1 MGARVYLPTAG
12 RFLQVD
18 PIEGGTHNAYV
29 YVADP
34 VNWHDY
40 SGLCAYIIQCTATI
54 EYFQPA
60 APVQTV
66 QPASASSVLRSATSR
81 RLTTTTSRAPSVGI
95 SIGYVAGGLSIAVDV
110 ASDAAAGVGRQSSVF
125 GSKLR
130 QGSSVAG
137 KYLPTVS
144 QLAKNPVI
152 DVVGRVGGPMAAGVE
167 FVGNYFEGDSLGRNA
182 LKTGGGV
189 AGGVIGAG
197 VGGAAC
203 GVITFGTGGLAGVT
217 CPVLMGGLGAAGSWL
232 GNKAGETLSN
242 LFGW

>member
-29 YVADP
+29 YVTDP

-110 ASDAAAGVGRQSSVF
+110 ASDAATGVGR
-125 GSKLR
+125 
-130 QGSSVAG
+130 
-137 KYLPTVS
+137 
-144 QLAKNPVI
+144 
-152 DVVGRVGGPMAAGVE
+152 
-167 FVGNYFEGDSLGRNA
+167 
-182 LKTGGGV
+182 
-189 AGGVIGAG
+189 
-197 VGGAAC
+197 
-203 GVITFGTGGLAGVT
+203 
-217 CPVLMGGLGAAGSWL
+217 
-232 GNKAGETLSN
+232 
-242 LFGW
+242 

>member
-29 YVADP
+29 YVTDP

-66 QPASASSVLRSATSR
+66 QPAASASSALTSTSSR
-81 RLTTTTSRAPSVGI
+81 RLTTTTPKASSVGI

-110 ASDAAAGVGRQSSVF
+110 ASDAATGVGR
-125 GSKLR
+125 
-130 QGSSVAG
+130 
-137 KYLPTVS
+137 
-144 QLAKNPVI
+144 
-152 DVVGRVGGPMAAGVE
+152 
-167 FVGNYFEGDSLGRNA
+167 
-182 LKTGGGV
+182 
-189 AGGVIGAG
+189 
-197 VGGAAC
+197 
-203 GVITFGTGGLAGVT
+203 
-217 CPVLMGGLGAAGSWL
+217 
-232 GNKAGETLSN
+232 
-242 LFGW
+242 